1 MKHYTISFKPKRIRC
16 ISKKNILFMALFW
29 IVTILVFIAE
39 IIPVKYRLSNLETR
53 TVHIDRIRMV
63 DTMSRGDYRMKLIIK
78 DGNTTYYL
86 HYPRKTLKKV
96 SQALD
101 DDLFSGKISSVEVTV
116 AKPSLRNYLDRDRRI
131 VDLRSETNVYYDL
144 EAERDRLHKDGIE
157 GAIALAL
164 LFPFTLALTW
174 LTLFDYGILYY
185 RPRKHRK

>member
-1 MKHYTISFKPKRIRC
+1 
-16 ISKKNILFMALFW
+16 MALFW

-185 RPRKHRK
+185 RPRKHRKKR